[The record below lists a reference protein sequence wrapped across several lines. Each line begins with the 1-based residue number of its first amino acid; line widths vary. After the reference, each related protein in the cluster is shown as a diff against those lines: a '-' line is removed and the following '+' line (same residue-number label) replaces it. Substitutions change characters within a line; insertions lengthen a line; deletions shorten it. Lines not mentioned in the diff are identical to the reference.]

1 MAVDPDTTD
10 PKFAEYAH
18 PERLVSTE
26 WVAQHL
32 EDPQVVIVESDED
45 VLLLSL
51 IHI

>member
-26 WVAQHL
+26 WVSTQLDA
-32 EDPQVVIVESDED
+32 PQVVVVE
-45 VLLLSL
+45 
-51 IHI
+51 